1 MTDKE
6 RKKDDIDQP
15 ATAILIAAKNGITE
29 MVEKILEHHPIA
41 MYDLD
46 RDQKNVVHMNS
57 YLIKDSILSE
67 VDCDGNSAL
76 HLVAEADFNWPVP
89 GAVSQMQWEIKWY
102 EVRIAENSQ
111 AKQDFCLIID
121 SRVLL

>member
-1 MTDKE
+1 
-6 RKKDDIDQP
+6 
-15 ATAILIAAKNGITE
+15 
-29 MVEKILEHHPIA
+29 
-41 MYDLD
+41 
-46 RDQKNVVHMNS
+46 MNS

-102 EVRIAENSQ
+102 EVCIAQNSQ
-111 AKQDFCLIID
+111 AKEDFCLIID
-121 SRVLL
+121 SKALL